1 MVSRCRGPIV
11 DQWGHLTQSQPV
23 ADSRE
28 GALTILNP
36 AIATPLRETPS
47 TQNQLTGQLTF
58 RVDAAAQARSLL
70 DFDRAPISLGLYPL
84 VRDHHRHI
92 VLTGTGA
99 THAAALPSW
108 RRLVAGG
115 KAASWIDIDNLLQNP
130 HLVTS
135 DSLLIAAS
143 RSGAGSQ
150 VCALTHRLGDTMRP
164 AATVAITDDLTS
176 PLAQVADCE
185 ILLRSGPSSSPKGF
199 LNALIAHDYVASMIL
214 NEDNDDVC
222 HLARTVATTALPK
235 KLQRVVAKIR
245 GHRESRLAYVGFGNH
260 AAAALY
266 AALLTNELTTIPAD
280 GHIAGQ
286 DQDELLQKAE
296 PHLTVLLLGSPRG
309 TGRDLHALARDLIAA
324 GSNVMVIGATD
335 VSGPSHI
342 PTLTDSLGAE
352 VARNAVVIEHFVSAL
367 AA

>member
-1 MVSRCRGPIV
+1 
-11 DQWGHLTQSQPV
+11 V
-23 ADSRE
+23 ADNRE
-28 GALTILNP
+28 GALTTLNP
-36 AIATPLRETPS
+36 ATALSLCEPPLPQNRRS
-47 TQNQLTGQLTF
+47 NQLSF
-58 RVDAAAQARSLL
+58 RVDTAAQARSLL

-84 VRDHHRHI
+84 VRDHHRRI
-92 VLTGTGA
+92 VLTGAGA
-99 THAAALPSW
+99 IHAAALPSW
-108 RRLVAGG
+108 RRLIAGG
-115 KAASWIDIDNLLQNP
+115 KAASWIDVGNLLQNP

-150 VCALTHRLGDTMRP
+150 IRALTDRLGDTMRP

-214 NEDNDDVC
+214 NEDNDSVY
-222 HLARTVATTALPK
+222 HLAHTVATTTLPK
-235 KLQRVVAKIR
+235 KLQKVAAQIKT
-245 GHRESRLAYVGFGNH
+245 HQESRLAYVGFGDY

-280 GHIAGQ
+280 SHITGQ
-286 DQDELLQKAE
+286 HEDELVQRAS
-296 PHLTVLLLGSPRG
+296 PQLTVLLCGSPRCPN
-309 TGRDLHALARDLIAA
+309 DALHTLARDLTAA
-324 GSNVMVIGATD
+324 GSNVIVIGPAD
-335 VSGPSHI
+335 ISGPSHI
-342 PTLTDSLGAE
+342 PTLTDHLSAE
-352 VARNAVVIEHFVSAL
+352 IARSAVVIEHFVSAL

>member
-1 MVSRCRGPIV
+1 
-11 DQWGHLTQSQPV
+11 LTP
-23 ADSRE
+23 AT
-28 GALTILNP
+28 ALSLRD
-36 AIATPLRETPS
+36 TPLPRNRPTGHTP
-47 TQNQLTGQLTF
+47 F
-58 RVDAAAQARSLL
+58 YVDAAAQARSLL
-70 DFDRAPISLGLYPL
+70 DFDRAPISLALYPL

-115 KAASWIDIDNLLQNP
+115 KAASWIDIENLLQNP

-143 RSGAGSQ
+143 RSGAGSEIL
-150 VCALTHRLGDTMRP
+150 ALTDRLRDTMRP

-222 HLARTVATTALPK
+222 HLARTVATTTLPK
-235 KLQRVVAKIR
+235 KLQKVAAEVR

-280 GHIAGQ
+280 GHIAGHHE
-286 DQDELLQKAE
+286 DELLQRAH
-296 PHLTVLLLGSPRG
+296 PQLTVLLFGSPRG
-309 TGRDLHALARDLIAA
+309 PSEDLHRLARDVISA
-324 GSNVMVIGATD
+324 GSNVIVIGAAD
-335 VSGPSHI
+335 VSDPSHI
-342 PTLTDSLGAE
+342 PTLTDHLGTE
-352 VARNAVVIEHFVSAL
+352 VARSAVVIEHFVSAL

>member
-1 MVSRCRGPIV
+1 
-11 DQWGHLTQSQPV
+11 LN
-23 ADSRE
+23 
-28 GALTILNP
+28 NP
-36 AIATPLRETPS
+36 ATALSPCDAPLPR
-47 TQNQLTGQLTF
+47 NHLTGQPSF
-58 RVDAAAQARSLL
+58 RVDAGAEARSLL

-115 KAASWIDIDNLLQNP
+115 QAASWIDTENLLQNP

-143 RSGAGSQ
+143 RSGADNQ
-150 VCALTHRLGDTMRP
+150 IRALADRLGDTMRP

-176 PLAQVADCE
+176 PLAEVADCE
-185 ILLRSGPSSSPKGF
+185 ILLRTGRSSSPRGF
-199 LNALIAHDYVASMIL
+199 LNALVAHDYVASMIL

-222 HLARTVATTALPK
+222 HLARTVATTTLPT
-235 KLQRVVAKIR
+235 KLRRAAAQIRV
-245 GHRESRLAYVGFGNH
+245 HRESRLAYVGSGDQ

-280 GHIAGQ
+280 SHIAGQ
-286 DQDELLQKAE
+286 HQDELLARANPQ
-296 PHLTVLLLGSPRG
+296 LTVLLCGSSRG
-309 TGRDLHALARDLIAA
+309 PNERLHTLARDLIAA
-324 GSNVMVIGATD
+324 GSNVIVVGAAD

-342 PTLTDSLGAE
+342 PTLTEHPGAE